1 MKMRKEEGRKKTEKS
16 MKESIGIS
24 ENGNRGEMGGKGK
37 KGKSGNRKREIGGQD
52 LM

>member
-1 MKMRKEEGRKKTEKS
+1 MRKEEGRKKNRKS

-24 ENGNRGEMGGKGK
+24 ENGNRGERGGKGK
-37 KGKSGNRKREIGGQD
+37 KGKIGNRKREIGGQD